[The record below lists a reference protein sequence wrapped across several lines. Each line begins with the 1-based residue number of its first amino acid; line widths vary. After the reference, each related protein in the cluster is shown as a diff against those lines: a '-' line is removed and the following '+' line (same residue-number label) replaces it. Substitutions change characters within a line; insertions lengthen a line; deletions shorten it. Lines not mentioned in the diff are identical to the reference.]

1 VLEGPATSR
10 GLGGFLRPEEEGVEL
25 GEKVL
30 LLRRAVW
37 LRGQRGLR
45 ELTVTTFPGGVAD
58 CSSWVGLTEAVE
70 LVFPSGASLGLTS
83 VEMSFRRQLRRRCL
97 WKVEGGELVRGP
109 WACPRGDRQGEPSQ
123 PHNLC

>member
-70 LVFPSGASLGLTS
+70 LVFPSGAWDRNGPQQKPDSAC
-83 VEMSFRRQLRRRCL
+83 ERWFR
-97 WKVEGGELVRGP
+97 ERGP
-109 WACPRGDRQGEPSQ
+109 ELEA
-123 PHNLC
+123 